1 MPRSAAFHSLFV
13 ERFVNGDERH
23 PAESRGARPGTV
35 ARMPDTRPTSPIDY
49 AALSAGWGAL
59 MGALLIAARDKGDEP
74 LHAAEVLPI
83 GLATFAVAKLV
94 AKEKVDAWVR
104 EPFVEEHANGETT
117 PKGTGLRYA
126 VGELLT
132 CTRCVG
138 VWSAM
143 GLVALRVTRP
153 REARVVNAGLRRQR
167 GQRLRA
173 GRVHLARRALERR
186 AGRRGRRR
194 RRERQRR
201 RPRRALR
208 PAAVGAEPAGAT
220 GIEGSERGGD
230 PQRPRSSAGARGRT
244 SIT

>member
-1 MPRSAAFHSLFV
+1 MPRPAAFHSLFV
-13 ERFVNGDERH
+13 ERFVKGDERH
-23 PAESRGARPGTV
+23 PAESRGARAGTV

-153 REARVVNAGLRRQR
+153 REARVVNAVFGASAVNDSAQAAFTWLAARSNAAQADADAA
-167 GQRLRA
+167 GVANGNGGARA
-173 GRVHLARRALERR
+173 ARFARRR
-186 AGRRGRRR
+186 
-194 RRERQRR
+194 
-201 RPRRALR
+201 
-208 PAAVGAEPAGAT
+208 
-220 GIEGSERGGD
+220 
-230 PQRPRSSAGARGRT
+230 
-244 SIT
+244 